1 MLDPEQR
8 RVVVKLGTN
17 TLCDPDGLP
26 DTQLLASLAE
36 EIHLLR
42 AEGHQVLVVSSG
54 AIGSGRAVLKLPET
68 PRDVAMRQAC
78 AAVGQ
83 HKLMQA
89 WDNAL
94 RRHKVPA
101 AQILVTADTFEVR
114 RRYLNLRNCL
124 EALLKQ
130 GAVPIINENDTTSI
144 DEIDAAFTDNDR
156 LGALVAAK
164 VEADLYVILSD
175 VPGLYDKP
183 PHLKTARLVPRVEAV
198 TEKVL
203 KMAGARNGREARGGM
218 RSKLESAKHL
228 TESGVPVVIAYGR
241 EPGILHKLLHPE
253 PDPTAEGEEPGRPG
267 TWFDTV
273 GRRDGRERWIAAAT
287 PQGRI
292 VVDAGAARALREG
305 FHLLPAGVRGVEG
318 QFPVESVVEIVHDG
332 RKVARAVSQF
342 SSLDLQRCLGM
353 QSDGVRETL
362 GVEGSVNVTRK
373 GRIIL
378 DGE

>member
-8 RVVVKLGTN
+8 RVVIKLGTN

-26 DTQLLASLAE
+26 DTQLMASLAE
-36 EIHLLR
+36 EIHMLR
-42 AEGHQVLVVSSG
+42 SEGHQILVVSSG
-54 AIGSGRAVLKLPET
+54 AIGSGRAALRLADT
-68 PRDVAMRQAC
+68 PLDVPTRQAC

-83 HKLMQA
+83 HRLMQA
-89 WDNAL
+89 WDTAL

-144 DEIDAAFTDNDR
+144 DEIGAAFTDNDR

-164 VEADLYVILSD
+164 VEADLYLILSD

-183 PHLKTARLVPRVEAV
+183 PHLKTARLVPLVEAV
-198 TEKVL
+198 TDQVL
-203 KMAGARNGREARGGM
+203 AMCGEPGKNGRGGM

-241 EPGILHKLLHPE
+241 EPGILHKLLHPGADVE
-253 PDPTAEGEEPGRPG
+253 EGTVTRPG
-267 TWFDTV
+267 TWFETV
-273 GRRDGRERWIAAAT
+273 GRRDGKERWITAAT

-292 VVDAGAARALREG
+292 VVDEGAAKALRDG
-305 FHLLPAGVRGVEG
+305 FHLLPAGVRGIEG
-318 QFPVESVVEIVHDG
+318 HFPVESVVEIVYEDAS
-332 RKVARAVSQF
+332 VARAVSQF
-342 SSLDLQRCLGM
+342 SSRDLERCQGM
-353 QSDGVRETL
+353 QSDAVRESL

-373 GRIIL
+373 GRIVL